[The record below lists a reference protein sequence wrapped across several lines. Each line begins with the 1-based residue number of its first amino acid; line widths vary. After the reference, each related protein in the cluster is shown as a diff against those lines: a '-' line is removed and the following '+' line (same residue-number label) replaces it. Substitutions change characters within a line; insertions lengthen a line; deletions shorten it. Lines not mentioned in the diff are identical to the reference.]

1 MKPFSHLAIAFL
13 VSLHSLPLEVD
24 AALREVI
31 VSHTDEKG
39 VLQLY
44 RMKEDGS
51 ASRQL
56 TFSKH
61 GCRMPSISPDGR
73 KLAYVEQVDH
83 SLAIRVSDADGKSV
97 RTLIKDGMNL
107 IPSWLPDSQHLVW
120 MKVKPQP
127 KQDPARNAQIH
138 LANVR
143 TGKARRLFTDKQQL
157 KHSNAMPVVSP
168 QGDRIAFV
176 SNRSGEMRVWV
187 SALDGSDAK
196 LVSQPEKD
204 YHDEIKAP
212 FEQKVPAWS
221 PDGKWIAHWEGV
233 EMIHMSQFTGVPNP
247 KRDQMIAGTFHV
259 WVVGSDGKNR
269 RKAGRGDDPTWSPDG
284 FVTRAFPDP
293 RRGGPI
299 VMVESAAGD
308 KALPIVPPRRNWG
321 RFTWVPLQIEK
332 KTGAKLPVVASYRGL
347 IHAMS
352 YDRNFRELKGPTERI
367 IRTEA
372 EYDDFLR
379 KIPKRTISKTNPSP
393 PSNDPLLKK
402 PPVDFEKHMMLVAVR
417 ANSMYVTPKL
427 ESVAVEKGTMFV
439 HVLDPDLGDTR
450 FLNQMQGIGT
460 YLALVVPKHAG
471 PIKFLRKKGKPAP
484 RLK

>member
-1 MKPFSHLAIAFL
+1 
-13 VSLHSLPLEVD
+13 
-24 AALREVI
+24 
-31 VSHTDEKG
+31 
-39 VLQLY
+39 
-44 RMKEDGS
+44 
-51 ASRQL
+51 
-56 TFSKH
+56 
-61 GCRMPSISPDGR
+61 
-73 KLAYVEQVDH
+73 
-83 SLAIRVSDADGKSV
+83 
-97 RTLIKDGMNL
+97 
-107 IPSWLPDSQHLVW
+107 
-120 MKVKPQP
+120 
-127 KQDPARNAQIH
+127 
-138 LANVR
+138 
-143 TGKARRLFTDKQQL
+143 
-157 KHSNAMPVVSP
+157 
-168 QGDRIAFV
+168 
-176 SNRSGEMRVWV
+176 
-187 SALDGSDAK
+187 
-196 LVSQPEKD
+196 
-204 YHDEIKAP
+204 
-212 FEQKVPAWS
+212 
-221 PDGKWIAHWEGV
+221 
-233 EMIHMSQFTGVPNP
+233 
-247 KRDQMIAGTFHV
+247 
-259 WVVGSDGKNR
+259 
-269 RKAGRGDDPTWSPDG
+269 
-284 FVTRAFPDP
+284 
-293 RRGGPI
+293 
-299 VMVESAAGD
+299 MVESAAGD

-367 IRTEA
+367 IRTQADYES
-372 EYDDFLR
+372 FVG